1 MIGLDILIPTE
12 PAGVSGVTLTL
23 IIIGAVVVVAA
34 VVTLIVVLARR
45 KRAS

>member
-1 MIGLDILIPTE
+1 MIGLDILLPTQ
-12 PAGVSGVTLTL
+12 PAGLSGTALTL
-23 IIIGAVVVVAA
+23 VIVAAVVVVAA